1 MTGVWW
7 GANPPL
13 RSSIETECLSNYAI
27 CPIETPFMTTPLDL
41 STTNSYPVNA
51 IVGVAVFDWN
61 GLPKEYLM
69 TDENRD
75 LSWVQTVFQILGLRS
90 LLISSL
96 FLEGFQHAT
105 VSDDRFHAV
114 IVKHQ
119 GYYVALLISRA
130 KMPEIT
136 EKFLVW
142 TQRFNYEELSKNP
155 RYHIT

>member
-1 MTGVWW
+1 
-7 GANPPL
+7 
-13 RSSIETECLSNYAI
+13 
-27 CPIETPFMTTPLDL
+27 MTTPLDL
-41 STTNSYPVNA
+41 STTNSYPINA

-114 IVKHQ
+114 IVKHRE
-119 GYYVALLISRA
+119 YYVALLISKA
-130 KMPEIT
+130 KMPEVT

-155 RYHIT
+155 RYHLT